1 MYHTAINIPIISL
14 GTTRTSY
21 FAILSNAAISKPF
34 YVCVVSEGNIYF
46 WCSLIISETNIY
58 FNQPTQ

>member
-14 GTTRTSY
+14 GTTRTRY
-21 FAILSNAAISKPF
+21 FATLSNATISKPF
-34 YVCVVSEGNIYF
+34 FFFLVSEGNIYF

-58 FNQPTQ
+58 FNHPTQ